1 MVSKPLKWKRDEP
14 RWEPRYL
21 VREAWAINLAGGDSR
36 KRFRDFFFAAVF
48 PNILPPGSGEPPTV
62 GHWEPPGGNHATG
75 VSTTAAIVSVLR
87 MYADQYPPRRLS
99 MPKEGKHRA
108 AVHALNGALKHPSP
122 EVRAYAKAMLTLWA
136 AS

>member
-1 MVSKPLKWKRDEP
+1 
-14 RWEPRYL
+14 
-21 VREAWAINLAGGDSR
+21 VREAWAINLAGGESR